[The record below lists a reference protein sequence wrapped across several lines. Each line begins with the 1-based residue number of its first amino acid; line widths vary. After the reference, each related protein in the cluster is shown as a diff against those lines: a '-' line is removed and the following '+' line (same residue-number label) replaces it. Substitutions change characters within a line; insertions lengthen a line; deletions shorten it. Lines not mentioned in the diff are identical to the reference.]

1 MEERTV
7 NLLGALVVG
16 LGDALREAS
25 EAAAGF
31 GGAGPAALV
40 TAAQWPGETV
50 GSLGQRVGLSQPA
63 GVRLVDR
70 LVRERLA
77 ERHPGD
83 EGRSVAVAVTPE
95 GEARA
100 AQVLTA
106 RRRVLGEALAALSAE
121 DQEQLTALLER
132 MLGRITADQQH
143 ACLVCRL
150 CQIAACPQ
158 ERCPVTLAARRQ
170 E

>member
-16 LGDALREAS
+16 LGDALREVS

-31 GGAGPAALV
+31 GGAGPAALAS
-40 TAAQWPGETV
+40 AAQWPGETV

-70 LVRERLA
+70 LAREGLA
-77 ERHPGD
+77 ERHPGS
-83 EGRSVAVAVTPE
+83 EGRSVAVAVTAA
-95 GEARA
+95 GEERA
-100 AQVLTA
+100 ARVLAA
-106 RRRVLGEALAALSAE
+106 RRRVLGEALAGLSAE
-121 DQEQLTALLER
+121 EQERLTALLER
-132 MLGRITADQQH
+132 MLGRITADVQH

-150 CQIAACPQ
+150 CEIPACPQ
-158 ERCPVTLAARRQ
+158 ERCPVTLAARGQ
-170 E
+170 G